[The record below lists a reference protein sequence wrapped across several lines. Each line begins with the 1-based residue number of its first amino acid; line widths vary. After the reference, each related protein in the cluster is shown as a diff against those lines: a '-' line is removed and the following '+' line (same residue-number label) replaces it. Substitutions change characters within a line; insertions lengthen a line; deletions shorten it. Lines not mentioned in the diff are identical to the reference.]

1 MNVNLVKERYL
12 AGEPLNS
19 PDVNDEGLV
28 CLAHPRG
35 GETIRLHVQEVHPF
49 QQDPD
54 GFAARHFG
62 LSKQEYRDWVFHEGY
77 ALCAAQTKAGKPCPN
92 FVTQHGTD
100 PAEWKA
106 AHRSEYCGS
115 HRHLG

>member
-1 MNVNLVKERYL
+1 MNLVKARYL
-12 AGEPLNS
+12 CGEPLNF

-28 CLAHPRG
+28 CLAHPCG
-35 GETIRLHVQEVHPF
+35 GETVGLHVQDVHPF
-49 QQDPD
+49 QQVPD

-62 LSKQEYRDWVFHEGY
+62 LTKQEYRDGVFHEGHT
-77 ALCAAQTKAGKPCPN
+77 LCAAQTKAGKLCRN
-92 FVTQHGTD
+92 LTQHGSN

-106 AHRSEYCGS
+106 AHRAEYCGS